1 MFIVLYNNASYLADN
16 PIDRYAIG
24 DRTPGLK
31 YNEDGSLDIY
41 LQHDSPGPDEE
52 SNWLPTPAGEFD
64 FEARQ
69 STGFFFKRRI
79 SVSSFGESYRI
90 TGKKI
95 LQSTTLESLAEPTFF
110 LIQLFTI

>member
-64 FEARQ
+64 FELDNPQ
-69 STGFFFKRRI
+69 D
-79 SVSSFGESYRI
+79 SFLNGEYQYPPSERV
-90 TGKKI
+90 T
-95 LQSTTLESLAEPTFF
+95 E
-110 LIQLFTI
+110 